1 MENSKKDQVKN
12 WVIFIL
18 LFILS
23 MSLVISILVI
33 SQAMTPIKDIEK
45 QAEELAISSNSIS
58 TVTNSYIYNGNKPY
72 VTVFGVDEDGNEK
85 AVFVPISLEE
95 NSIQEVD
102 MLDGITREQALSVID
117 HEQDVKK
124 ILHTKLGYEEAGVV
138 WEITYTN
145 NADKLNYVYI
155 LFEDGQ
161 WWKRILNL

>member
-1 MENSKKDQVKN
+1 MEKRKKDQIKN
-12 WVIFIL
+12 WVIFIV

-33 SQAMTPIKDIEK
+33 SQAMAPIKDIE
-45 QAEELAISSNSIS
+45 QSAEDLAISSKSLAV
-58 TVTNSYIYNGNKPY
+58 VTDSYIYNGNKPY
-72 VTVFGVDEDGNEK
+72 VTVFGEDENGKEK

-95 NSIQEVD
+95 NSIQEIY
-102 MLDGITREQALSVID
+102 LQDGISREQALSVID
-117 HEQDVKK
+117 KEEDIKK

-145 NADKLNYVYI
+145 HANKLNYVYI